1 MSRDAEAKVDPKTAR
16 LYDKR
21 TFERNI
27 KKGLIT
33 RKDYEKHMKGLE
45 DVANKG
51 VFGGPE
57 NDVADE
63 LDEAV
68 AMADDEADEIDDDE
82 ADDTDEPENDVSGP
96 VDGTGNS
103 HES

>member
-57 NDVADE
+57 NDAADE

-68 AMADDEADEIDDDE
+68 AMADDEDETDDM
-82 ADDTDEPENDVSGP
+82 DDTDEPENDVSAP
-96 VDGTGNS
+96 VDGTSNS

>member
-63 LDEAV
+63 LDEAA
-68 AMADDEADEIDDDE
+68 AMADDEDETDDMD
-82 ADDTDEPENDVSGP
+82 DDTDEPENDVSGP
-96 VDGTGNS
+96 VDGTSNS

>member
-21 TFERNI
+21 TVERNI

-33 RKDYEKHMKGLE
+33 RKDYEKHMKSLE
-45 DVANKG
+45 DVAGKG

-68 AMADDEADEIDDDE
+68 ALAGDE
-82 ADDTDEPENDVSGP
+82 ADDSDEPENDVSAP
-96 VDGTGNS
+96 LDGAGTS
-103 HES
+103 RES